1 MIFPVEIFLK
11 IIFFLWMLF
20 LFILF
25 TLVFFQK
32 KNFNLNCFYLICLQL
47 VLIKTMFYGYTGFF
61 ETRYIVNLIP
71 LIEVLIILAFN
82 HALRKS
88 K

>member
-1 MIFPVEIFLK
+1 
-11 IIFFLWMLF
+11 
-20 LFILF
+20 
-25 TLVFFQK
+25 
-32 KNFNLNCFYLICLQL
+32 
-47 VLIKTMFYGYTGFF
+47 MFYGYTGFF

>member
-1 MIFPVEIFLK
+1 
-11 IIFFLWMLF
+11 MLF
-20 LFILF
+20 LVILF
-25 TLVFFQK
+25 VLIFLQK
-32 KNFNLNCFYLICLQL
+32 KNFNLKSFYLICLQL
-47 VLIKTMFYGYTGFF
+47 VFLKTMFYGYTGFF

-88 K
+88 E